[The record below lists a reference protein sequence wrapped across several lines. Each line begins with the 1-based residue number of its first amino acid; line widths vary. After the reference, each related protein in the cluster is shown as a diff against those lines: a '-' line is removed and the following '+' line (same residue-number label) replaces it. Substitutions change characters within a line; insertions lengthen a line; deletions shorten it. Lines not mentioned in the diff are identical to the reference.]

1 MRYYETIYITNPNL
15 DNNNLNTILVEVG
28 EQLNKTKS
36 EIINHYNWGKKRL
49 AYSIDNQKYGF
60 YIILQYKGGDKSK
73 MKEFEIWMK
82 LNSAIIRH
90 MTTVLENKPLVYIED
105 KEKNNDEDS
114 KMDNN
119 EGLKIINDDQ
129 DNNKKDNNSINEEV
143 E

>member
-1 MRYYETIYITNPNL
+1 
-15 DNNNLNTILVEVG
+15 
-28 EQLNKTKS
+28 
-36 EIINHYNWGKKRL
+36 
-49 AYSIDNQKYGF
+49 
-60 YIILQYKGGDKSK
+60 
-73 MKEFEIWMK
+73 MK